1 MAPSLNSRWSL
12 RARDEDRNAAEDAL
26 AAAYAD
32 GQLTREE
39 YDRRS
44 TAALTAV
51 SVADLAG
58 LTADLQ
64 GDPDKATQLVHL
76 PSPRRVVLVVFVA
89 ALLVAGY
96 VGLSA
101 LLNNDGVRN
110 VITSSATGS
119 GRSEPGSATDPPL
132 VLSGEQHLLT
142 EDGFT
147 NLVAAMRDKFGTAKV
162 ANAVIYPG
170 YASLS
175 VPHRGDPH
183 KLFDYYFDG
192 YFDDPTAG
200 STRDVKTPLVNIG
213 KVDAAAMARL
223 VRQAPHALGLPRP
236 KTEYLIFDL
245 RGSAYKPHMSV
256 YVSDG
261 YDSGY
266 IVATLAGEVVDSY
279 APN

>member
-1 MAPSLNSRWSL
+1 VSPSLNPRRSL
-12 RARDEDRNAAEDAL
+12 RARDEDRNAAQDAL

-32 GQLTREE
+32 GQLSREE

-58 LTADLQ
+58 LTSDLQ
-64 GDPDKATQLVHL
+64 DDPDKATQLVHL
-76 PSPRRVVLVVFVA
+76 PSARRVLPVIFVA

-96 VGLSA
+96 VGVSTLM
-101 LLNNDGVRN
+101 NNDGARN
-110 VITSSATGS
+110 VFTSNSTGS
-119 GRSEPGSATDPPL
+119 GASDPGSASDPPL
-132 VLSGEQHLLT
+132 LLPGEQHLLT
-142 EDGFT
+142 DDGFT

-162 ANAVIYPG
+162 AGAVIYPG

-175 VPHRGDPH
+175 VPHREDPH
-183 KLFDYYFDG
+183 KLFNYYFDG
-192 YFDDPTAG
+192 FFDDPTAG
-200 STRDVKTPLVNIG
+200 GTRDVKTPLVDLG
-213 KVDAAAMARL
+213 KVDAVAMARL
-223 VRQAPHALGLPRP
+223 VRQAPQALGLMRP
-236 KTEYLIFDL
+236 ETEYLIFDL
-245 RGSAYKPHMSV
+245 GGSSHKPHMSV

>member
-1 MAPSLNSRWSL
+1 MSPSLNPRRSL

-26 AAAYAD
+26 ASAYAD

-44 TAALTAV
+44 TAALSAV

-64 GDPDKATQLVHL
+64 ADPDKATQLVHL
-76 PSPRRVVLVVFVA
+76 PSARRVIPVIGVVAVLVGGYAGVR
-89 ALLVAGY
+89 ALV
-96 VGLSA
+96 
-101 LLNNDGVRN
+101 NNDGVRN
-110 VITSSATGS
+110 VFTSNSTGS
-119 GRSEPGSATDPPL
+119 DASAAGSGHDPPL
-132 VLSGEQHLLT
+132 KLPGEQHLLT
-142 EDGFT
+142 DDGFAS
-147 NLVAAMRDKFGTAKV
+147 LVAAMRERLGTTKV
-162 ANAVIYPG
+162 ATAVIYPG
-170 YASLS
+170 YASVH
-175 VPHRGDPH
+175 VPHRADPH
-183 KLFDYYFDG
+183 KLFGYYFDG

-200 STRDVKTPLVNIG
+200 GTRDVKTPLINLG
-213 KVDAAAMARL
+213 KVDTAAMARL
-223 VRQAPHALGLPRP
+223 VRQAPQALGLTRP
-236 KTEYLIFDL
+236 ETEYLIFDL